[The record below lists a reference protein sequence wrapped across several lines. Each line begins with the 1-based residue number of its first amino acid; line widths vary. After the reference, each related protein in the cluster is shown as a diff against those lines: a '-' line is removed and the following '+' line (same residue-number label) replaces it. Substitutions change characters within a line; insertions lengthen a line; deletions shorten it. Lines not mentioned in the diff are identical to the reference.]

1 MEGVYG
7 MFGVDSFLYSVF
19 VVFWCERQWWRL
31 ARFNARDSTI
41 FHYLLYVDSQSTVYQ
56 ETEEVGADNHD
67 YYLVLMDYVSS
78 TSLGFS
84 GGGRVPC
91 LGTVGDMYGNELLS
105 LYQGHQDESF
115 DSIGIGIDWY
125 AGAEV

>member
-1 MEGVYG
+1 

-56 ETEEVGADNHD
+56 ETEEVDVDNYD
-67 YYLVLMDYVSS
+67 SDTVLMDCVSP
-78 TSLGFS
+78 TSLRFTS
-84 GGGRVPC
+84 GGRVPC
-91 LGTVGDMYGNELLS
+91 IGTVGDMYGDELLS
-105 LYQGHQDESF
+105 LCQGFQDESF
-115 DSIGIGIDWY
+115 DCSRIGIDRY

>member
-1 MEGVYG
+1 MDSEPSVY
-7 MFGVDSFLYSVF
+7 
-19 VVFWCERQWWRL
+19 EK
-31 ARFNARDSTI
+31 A
-41 FHYLLYVDSQSTVYQ
+41 
-56 ETEEVGADNHD
+56 EEVDVNNHD
-67 YYLVLMDYVSS
+67 CHVVLMDYVSS